1 MRITVDNLMHQLLN
15 PQVNFEIARV
25 VAERM
30 GLVQM
35 PSPHMT
41 VKYHPG
47 VVEGRNSVYLR
58 RDVVCI
64 RPEGLVRLANA
75 GLWPEE
81 LFEMDDL

>member
-41 VKYHPG
+41 VKYHHAKTG
-47 VVEGRNSVYLR
+47 IS
-58 RDVVCI
+58 I
-64 RPEGLVRLANA
+64 VRSFLQKRGGTCKTSA
-75 GLWPEE
+75 
-81 LFEMDDL
+81 LFP

>member
-41 VKYHPG
+41 VKYHHRQAVNRWRKPLSYTN
-47 VVEGRNSVYLR
+47 RNKT
-58 RDVVCI
+58 
-64 RPEGLVRLANA
+64 A
-75 GLWPEE
+75 
-81 LFEMDDL
+81 

>member
-41 VKYHPG
+41 VKYHHAKTG
-47 VVEGRNSVYLR
+47 ISIVRSFLQKRGALARHLHYFRNRFWCCLSQQH
-58 RDVVCI
+58 
-64 RPEGLVRLANA
+64 
-75 GLWPEE
+75 
-81 LFEMDDL
+81 